1 MIQAP
6 VFTRIVIDGLLVEQG
21 VFYFNGSLTR
31 EFDFALGQCIL
42 IKKKKNYVQKNELAF
57 NAKAASEIRRVNAPE
72 GKK

>member
-31 EFDFALGQCIL
+31 EYDFALG
-42 IKKKKNYVQKNELAF
+42 
-57 NAKAASEIRRVNAPE
+57 
-72 GKK
+72 